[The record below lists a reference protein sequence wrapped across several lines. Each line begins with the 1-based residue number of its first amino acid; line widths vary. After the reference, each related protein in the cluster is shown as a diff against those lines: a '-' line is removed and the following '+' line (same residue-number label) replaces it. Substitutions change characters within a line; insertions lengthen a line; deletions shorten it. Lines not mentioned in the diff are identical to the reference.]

1 MKENRIKKI
10 TVALLLTIVL
20 LCVPV
25 PVLANGF
32 GVSPG
37 SAELEVP
44 KDDSATQEFTFT
56 GYTGTIDIGLEGIP
70 LRISPAAGTSVEV
83 TDGETVP
90 VTFYGDG
97 TNNTYEGKITFLA
110 SIGNQVSAGIKVRL
124 TVHVNCSTEIVAP
137 SRPSGGG
144 GGGGFGRDTEP
155 PRIYDISLCGIDE
168 TTADICWTTN
178 EWSTSQVEYWT
189 SPSKFSELD
198 KTHVI
203 KHCVELTDLTPG
215 TIYYYKMMSEDKK
228 GNLGVSDGYSF
239 TTLGE
244 VLKPEP
250 VPPKPEEPKPLPT
263 PPVPA
268 PVPVPT
274 PVPAPSPTSPLVPVE
289 AGTPWG
295 LIGGIL
301 GGLAVIA
308 GGITYWL
315 RRKEVSQ

>member
-1 MKENRIKKI
+1 MKGVII
-10 TVALLLTIVL
+10 AA
-20 LCVPV
+20 
-25 PVLANGF
+25 VLA
-32 GVSPG
+32 
-37 SAELEVP
+37 
-44 KDDSATQEFTFT
+44 ATVLATPLITTTQ
-56 GYTGTIDIGLEGIP
+56 TI
-70 LRISPAAGTSVEV
+70 T
-83 TDGETVP
+83 
-90 VTFYGDG
+90 
-97 TNNTYEGKITFLA
+97 
-110 SIGNQVSAGIKVRL
+110 Q
-124 TVHVNCSTEIVAP
+124 EIVAP

-144 GGGGFGRDTEP
+144 GGGGGRDTEP

-189 SPSKFSELD
+189 SPSKLSPLD
-198 KTHVI
+198 EERVI
-203 KHCVELTDLTPG
+203 FHRVHLTNLTPG

-244 VLKPEP
+244 APKPEP
-250 VPPKPEEPKPLPT
+250 VPPKPEEPKPVPA

-268 PVPVPT
+268 PVPTPT

-289 AGTPWG
+289 TGTPWG

-315 RRKEVSQ
+315 RRRKKTV